1 LTVRKKIAEEP
12 MAVNRRVVIP
22 DRAPQANLPIQYLTE
37 NGFSIVRLSDVDRSA
52 INLPTEC
59 RFLVHGEHDAQRE
72 IKVNFSE
79 DLIANIRLRRRGE
92 LSDQS
97 IFWLVCAE
105 RCLALYLWERNDYPP
120 DGRLTVNDLGPDEL
134 MLAIHWRD

>member
-1 LTVRKKIAEEP
+1 
-12 MAVNRRVVIP
+12 MAVNRKVVIP
-22 DRAPQANLPIQYLTE
+22 DPSPQASPPIQYLTE
-37 NGFSIVRLSDVDRSA
+37 NGFSIVRVSDIDRSA
-52 INLPTEC
+52 TNPPTEC
-59 RFLVHGEHDAQRE
+59 RFLVHGEDDAERE

-79 DLIANIRLRRRGE
+79 GLIAEIKLRRRGA
-92 LSDQS
+92 LSDKS

-120 DGRLTVNDLGPDEL
+120 NGRLTVNELSPDEL